1 MIILIYVYMQYVT
14 LLYPIDSKVTSWYVR
29 VECQPHNHHHNPEEI
44 LQPSCPGSPTPHQRK
59 SINNE

>member
-1 MIILIYVYMQYVT
+1 MQYVT